1 MTGQEPDRFFYNNEK
16 FELVG
21 VKGKGLLVP
30 SDIGIETYMSATSCR
45 RGYILRYKIVESQL
59 VLDGFWFNSK
69 SDDLPDINS
78 NKPVNLSEET
88 AEEGDYFHDMFKF
101 EYRNLQ
107 KQIPF
112 NGSIILGK
120 DLIKSKYVH
129 MGFQSPTAY
138 KTVLKFEFKNGT
150 MVNVEDQSDKAKKYR
165 RKGKRKKFR
174 I

>member
-45 RGYILRYKIVESQL
+45 RGYIMRYKIVESQL

-69 SDDLPDINS
+69 SDDLPEING

-88 AEEGDYFHDMFKF
+88 AEEGDYF
-101 EYRNLQ
+101 
-107 KQIPF
+107 
-112 NGSIILGK
+112 
-120 DLIKSKYVH
+120 
-129 MGFQSPTAY
+129 
-138 KTVLKFEFKNGT
+138 
-150 MVNVEDQSDKAKKYR
+150 
-165 RKGKRKKFR
+165 
-174 I
+174 